1 MGSSSGRPTARRL
14 ANGLPHTLPPGRLT
28 RISRSEEDAQ
38 PQPSGT
44 PDESGHQP
52 ADFVNLDAD
61 RADARV
67 DRMSRPSGL
76 RALATTIAIVVALIA
91 TLATSRAPVSI
102 GNTVE
107 GHPLLLTPER
117 PLATAGF
124 LFEANAAAFDE
135 PIRVLLTFDFEPFWS
150 DVPAGRAPALTPN
163 LVKIIGPPL
172 GERGFIELQ
181 PEHLVCFGADCLGT
195 YQARFRL
202 PPDLDIGSVR
212 VEWSVTADI
221 SYYGSD
227 PPDGAR
233 AQVRVERPVY
243 FDAPVRIFEGEI
255 TLDGEQP
262 IVRDILRVRSEAP
275 IPEKGALAVE
285 LGEFYVNLFGPDV
298 VFVTLVQDD
307 KSPQRLRPSTST
319 PLDIPKRCR
328 NGPCSFSL
336 SLVTE
341 LRTPE
346 NDTAGGFRWG
356 LTSQGVPAPV
366 EVTPEEQAL
375 PVLTD
380 RVSLGIV
387 HLEAQS
393 ESDRYHVA
401 IRVSE
406 AALPLAEF
414 GHSEPVIQA
423 VLSFNPTQKTLEF
436 PDEGQL
442 EMRFWFPS
450 TPTDLRHHPPFEAH
464 RSRPNL
470 NGDPVSFIVPNKCGS
485 DVACKFELILRFAT
499 TGPNSSFEG
508 PIELEPTLD
517 VLIAYPITDRVPEG
531 AVLEVALERRA

>member
-1 MGSSSGRPTARRL
+1 
-14 ANGLPHTLPPGRLT
+14 
-28 RISRSEEDAQ
+28 
-38 PQPSGT
+38 
-44 PDESGHQP
+44 
-52 ADFVNLDAD
+52 
-61 RADARV
+61 
-67 DRMSRPSGL
+67 MSRPSGL
-76 RALATTIAIVVALIA
+76 RAVATTIAIVMALIA

-107 GHPLLLTPER
+107 GHPLLLTPKR
-117 PLATAGF
+117 PLAFAGF
-124 LFEANAAAFDE
+124 VFEANAAAFDE
-135 PIRVLLTFDFEPFWS
+135 PIRILLAFDFEPFWS
-150 DVPAGRAPALTPN
+150 DVPAGGAPALTPN

-172 GERGFIELQ
+172 GERGIVESRSGG
-181 PEHLVCFGADCLGT
+181 LVCFGADCLGT
-195 YQARFRL
+195 YQARFRW
-202 PPDLDIGSVR
+202 PPNLHIGSVR

-221 SYYGSD
+221 SYARSD
-227 PPDGAR
+227 PPEGAH
-233 AQVRVERPVY
+233 AQVRVEQPVDI
-243 FDAPVRIFEGEI
+243 DAPVRIFEGEI

-262 IVRDILRVRSEAP
+262 IVRDTLRVRSEAP

-285 LGEFYVNLFGPDV
+285 LSEFYVNPFGPDV
-298 VFVTLVQDD
+298 VFVTLLQDD
-307 KSPQRLRPSTST
+307 TSPQRLRPSTST

-336 SLVTE
+336 SFVTE

-346 NDTAGGFRWG
+346 NDTDAGFRWG
-356 LTSQGVPAPV
+356 LTSHGLRAAV

-380 RVSLGIV
+380 RISLGIV
-387 HLEAQS
+387 HLEDQS

-414 GHSEPVIQA
+414 GQSEPVIQA
-423 VLSFNPTQKTLEF
+423 VLSFNPTQRTLEF

-442 EMRFWFPS
+442 EVRFWFPS
-450 TPTDLRHHPPFEAH
+450 TPTDLRHHPSFEAH

-470 NGDPVSFIVPNKCGS
+470 KGTPVSFIVPNECDS
-485 DVACKFELILRFAT
+485 DIACKVELILRFAT

-508 PIELEPTLD
+508 PVELEPTLD

-531 AVLEVALERRA
+531 ADLEVTLERRT